1 MLGERSRVSI
11 DLGQSELPIKFAG
24 QGLTDQR
31 ECQDSCHGSV
41 GIRMISRAPQHYKA
55 WEINQSGKTCRN
67 RATGACPGGGDWE
80 HTV

>member
-1 MLGERSRVSI
+1 MSI
-11 DLGQSELPIKFAG
+11 DLGQSVLPIKFAG

-31 ECQDSCHGSV
+31 ESQDNCHVCV

-55 WEINQSGKTCRN
+55 WEINQSEKTCRK
-67 RATGACPGGGDWE
+67 RATGTCPRGGDWE